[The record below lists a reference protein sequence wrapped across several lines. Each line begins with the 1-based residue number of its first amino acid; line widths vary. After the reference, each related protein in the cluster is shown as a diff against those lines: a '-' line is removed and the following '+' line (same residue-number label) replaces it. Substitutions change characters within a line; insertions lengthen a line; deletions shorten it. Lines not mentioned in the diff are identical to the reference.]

1 MDERLRTDLFCSL
14 LMANRIMTGKQILK
28 AVTEEKLASLGE
40 FWDRRDELI
49 SSDRITSAQMEKWSH
64 FKESPAYLRI
74 EEYVEYVSKRKI
86 CSMNRLDDEYP
97 EYMSHLTNMPLVLFY
112 KGDISLLDKGKT
124 RVCIVGT
131 RRPSAYGRRVTRD
144 FSGTL
149 SKHDLVIVS
158 GLARGVDT
166 CAHEACLA
174 NHGKTIAV
182 MPCGLDKIYPQEN
195 HELYNRI
202 AEEGLLISELLPG
215 TEPIRQYFPA
225 RNRILSAISDC
236 VLITEAG
243 KNSGTL
249 HTASFAAT
257 QGREVFAVPSIIYSD
272 TAQGN
277 LSLLKDGASVATEP
291 EDVLTYLAKAVFFRE
306 LEEIKDEYDRR
317 KLDKKVRETPEL
329 LTSEDVR
336 RILYDLLSSCEM
348 SVEEII
354 EESGL
359 PYRTVVSEL
368 GKMELQGQ
376 ITKERQKYVLTIR
389 F

>member
-1 MDERLRTDLFCSL
+1 MEERLRTDLFCSL

-28 AVTEEKLASLGE
+28 AVTEEKMKSLNE
-40 FWDRRDELI
+40 FWEHRDDLITDDRLTAD
-49 SSDRITSAQMEKWSH
+49 QQEKWSH
-64 FKESPAYLRI
+64 FRETPAYLRI
-74 EEYVEYVSKRKI
+74 DEYVEYVHKRKI
-86 CSMNRLDDEYP
+86 VSMNRLDEEYP
-97 EYMSHLTNMPLVLFY
+97 EYVIHLPNMPLILFY
-112 KGDISLLDKGKT
+112 KGDRSLLDKGKT

-149 SKHDLVIVS
+149 AKHDLVIVS
-158 GLARGVDT
+158 GFARGVDT
-166 CAHEACLA
+166 HAHEACLA

-182 MPCGLDKIYPQEN
+182 LPCGLDKIYPQEN
-195 HELYNRI
+195 HDLYNRI
-202 AEEGLLISELLPG
+202 ADEGLLISELLPG

-277 LSLLKDGASVATEP
+277 LSLLKDGASIASEP
-291 EDVLTYLAKAVFFRE
+291 EDVLAYLAKAVFFRE
-306 LEEIKDEYDRR
+306 LEEIKDEYDR
-317 KLDKKVRETPEL
+317 KMLEKKVRDTPEL
-329 LTSEDVR
+329 LTSEEIR
-336 RILYDLLSSCEM
+336 RILYDLLSSCEL
-348 SVEEII
+348 SAEEICK
-354 EESGL
+354 ESGL
-359 PYRTVVSEL
+359 PYRTVISEL
-368 GKMELQGQ
+368 GKMELEGQ
-376 ITKERQKYVLTIR
+376 IVKERQKYVLTIR

>member
-1 MDERLRTDLFCSL
+1 MEERLRTDLFCSL

-28 AVTEEKLASLGE
+28 AVTEEKMKSLNE
-40 FWDRRDELI
+40 FWEHRDDLITDDRLTAD
-49 SSDRITSAQMEKWSH
+49 QQEKWSH
-64 FKESPAYLRI
+64 FRETPAYLRI
-74 EEYVEYVSKRKI
+74 DEYVEYVHKRKI
-86 CSMNRLDDEYP
+86 VSMNRLDEEYP
-97 EYMSHLTNMPLVLFY
+97 EYVIHLPNMPLILFY
-112 KGDISLLDKGKT
+112 KGDRSLLDKGKT

-149 SKHDLVIVS
+149 AKHDLVIVS
-158 GLARGVDT
+158 GFARGVDT
-166 CAHEACLA
+166 HAHEACLA

-182 MPCGLDKIYPQEN
+182 LPCGLDKIYPQEN
-195 HELYNRI
+195 HDLYNRI
-202 AEEGLLISELLPG
+202 ADEGLLISELLPG

-277 LSLLKDGASVATEP
+277 LSLLKDGASIASEP
-291 EDVLTYLAKAVFFRE
+291 EDVLAYLAKAVFFRE
-306 LEEIKDEYDRR
+306 LEEIKDEYDR
-317 KLDKKVRETPEL
+317 KILEKKVRDTPEL
-329 LTSEDVR
+329 LTSEEIR
-336 RILYDLLSSCEM
+336 RILYDLLSSCEL
-348 SVEEII
+348 SAEEICK
-354 EESGL
+354 ESGL
-359 PYRTVVSEL
+359 PYRTVISEL
-368 GKMELQGQ
+368 GKMELEGQ
-376 ITKERQKYVLTIR
+376 IVKERQKYVLTIR